1 MPDAIEFESDAGS
14 PPASLPRGRHKLP
27 VETVRASQRQ
37 RLLRAMLE
45 AVGQQGYDA
54 TTVPQ
59 VVARARVSR
68 NSFYEL
74 FADKLDCFLVLCEE
88 LSDQLLEETFG
99 PVDLDHWLAAVRYG
113 TVRYLAWWKARPL
126 FARAYLVEL
135 PSAGTRAIEQRWRAY
150 GQFAERF
157 EIVARWARHQ
167 EPGTRTSAPDR
178 DAIPRVVDHRAGRHG
193 GRRGARRRSP
203 VLRGRDRVAD
213 RANAGREPAV
223 SHPRSRSQ
231 ANSIGDRLGL
241 RPGMSVYRP

>member
-1 MPDAIEFESDAGS
+1 
-14 PPASLPRGRHKLP
+14 
-27 VETVRASQRQ
+27 VRASQRQ

-45 AVGQQGYDA
+45 AVGQYGYEA
-54 TTVPQ
+54 TTVPR

-88 LSDQLLEETFG
+88 LSDQLLDETFG

-135 PSAGTRAIEQRWRAY
+135 PSAGTRAIEQRRRAY

-157 EIVARWARHQ
+157 EMVARWARHQ
-167 EPGTRTSAPDR
+167 EPGLERLRPTATRFLAWSITELVATEV
-178 DAIPRVVDHRAGRHG
+178 AAGRADDLPSFEDEIVWLIE
-193 GRRGARRRSP
+193 RMLAERRR
-203 VLRGRDRVAD
+203 
-213 RANAGREPAV
+213 
-223 SHPRSRSQ
+223 
-231 ANSIGDRLGL
+231 
-241 RPGMSVYRP
+241 

>member
-1 MPDAIEFESDAGS
+1 MPDAIEFESDPGS

-45 AVGQQGYDA
+45 AVGQYGYEA
-54 TTVPQ
+54 TTVPR

-88 LSDQLLEETFG
+88 LSDQLLDETFG

-113 TVRYLAWWKARPL
+113 TVRYLDWWKARPL

-157 EIVARWARHQ
+157 EMVAQWARHQ
-167 EPGTRTSAPDR
+167 EPGLEPLRPTATRFLAWSITELVATEV
-178 DAIPRVVDHRAGRHG
+178 AAGR
-193 GRRGARRRSP
+193 
-203 VLRGRDRVAD
+203 AD
-213 RANAGREPAV
+213 DLPSFEDEIVWVIEQMLAERQR
-223 SHPRSRSQ
+223 
-231 ANSIGDRLGL
+231 
-241 RPGMSVYRP
+241 